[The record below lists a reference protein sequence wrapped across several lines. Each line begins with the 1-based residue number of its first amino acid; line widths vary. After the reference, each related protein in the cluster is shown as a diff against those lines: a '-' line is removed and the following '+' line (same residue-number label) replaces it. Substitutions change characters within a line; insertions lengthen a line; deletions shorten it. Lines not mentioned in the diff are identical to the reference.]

1 MRPSRRRCVLR
12 VCAVAALAAA
22 AADGYAQWIRYPT
35 AGAPRTPDGD
45 VDTAAPTPRAP
56 DGKPELSGIWQ
67 AASDPKG
74 RAGGIEGIVAP
85 RYLIDITA
93 DYAPADVP
101 FLPWSKALYEER
113 NARARIDNPLIKCL
127 PAGVPRLIAYTHPYK
142 IVQTPTL
149 IVMLYES
156 SMIFRQIFMDGRD
169 HPVDPQPSWM
179 GYSVGAW
186 NGDTLV
192 VETIGFNDQSWLDG
206 SGHPHSEQMRVTERW
221 TRRDFGHMDVDV
233 IIDDPGAYAKP
244 LTYVQ
249 PQELLPDTDLIEYVC
264 AENAQPIG
272 P

>member
-1 MRPSRRRCVLR
+1 M
-12 VCAVAALAAA
+12 
-22 AADGYAQWIRYPT
+22 DH
-35 AGAPRTPDGD
+35 
-45 VDTAAPTPRAP
+45 
-56 DGKPELSGIWQ
+56 
-67 AASDPKG
+67 
-74 RAGGIEGIVAP
+74 
-85 RYLIDITA
+85 
-93 DYAPADVP
+93 APADVP
-101 FLPWSKALYEER
+101 FLPWARKLYEER

-186 NGDTLV
+186 NGDTLI